1 MCKEEKKSEEEK
13 PCEEEEPEEEE
24 KLWTAEVIV
33 TAKAITKEEAEE
45 KIKAGYVLVD
55 DILELKLETMDHLEG
70 EFRKKMTQKIFRAL
84 QHREQHPSASI
95 W

>member
-1 MCKEEKKSEEEK
+1 MEEEKKSEEEK

-24 KLWTAEVIV
+24 KLWTAEVSV
-33 TAKAITKEEAEE
+33 LAKATTKEEADE

-70 EFRKKMTQKIFRAL
+70 EFREKMTQKIFRAL
-84 QHREQHPSASI
+84 QRREEYPGASI